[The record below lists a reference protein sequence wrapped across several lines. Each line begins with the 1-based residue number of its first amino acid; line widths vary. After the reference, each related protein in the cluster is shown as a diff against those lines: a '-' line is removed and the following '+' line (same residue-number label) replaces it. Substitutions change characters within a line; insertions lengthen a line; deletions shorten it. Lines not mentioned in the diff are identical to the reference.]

1 MQPIHVQSDIN
12 QWSYVLSKLN
22 PANDV
27 SYDQMQVRT
36 HLPLSNLQDQN
47 FYWLNKTS
55 CPFERTEAITA
66 EDPEIKNLVIL
77 NRIAKSDGLQNFWLE
92 QTEDNSQSDLVQ
104 AKPTKDY

>member
-47 FYWLNKTS
+47 F
-55 CPFERTEAITA
+55 ERTEAITD